1 MVVAYLRGLLRPA
14 HKFGQRSVVTED
26 IVIEVLTSEMIA
38 SNMQASIA
46 ADLSLVPVLNH
57 KGLTDTIDKSNTRL
71 VRASELRMF
80 DIYKVADQI
89 GGTLKRNVKNEL
101 SLFQLYQIAETSGI
115 FSALDAQHA
124 KAKFKPLF

>member
-1 MVVAYLRGLLRPA
+1 MVVAYLRGLLRPV

-57 KGLTDTIDKSNTRL
+57 KGLNDTIDKSNTRL

-89 GGTLKRNVKNEL
+89 SGKLKRSTKGEM
-101 SLFQLYQIAETSGI
+101 SLYQLYQIAEKSGI

>member
-1 MVVAYLRGLLRPA
+1 MVVAYLRGLLRPV

-46 ADLSLVPVLNH
+46 AELSLVPVLNH
-57 KGLTDTIDKSNTRL
+57 KGLNDTIDKSNTRL

-101 SLFQLYQIAETSGI
+101 SLFQLYQIAEKSGI

>member
-1 MVVAYLRGLLRPA
+1 MVVAYLRGLLRPV

-46 ADLSLVPVLNH
+46 AELSLVPVLNH
-57 KGLTDTIDKSNTRL
+57 KGLNDTIDKSNTRL

-89 GGTLKRNVKNEL
+89 GGKLKRSTKGEM
-101 SLFQLYQIAETSGI
+101 SLYQLYQIAEKSGI
-115 FSALDAQHA
+115 FSALDAHYTEE
-124 KAKFKPLF
+124 KSKPLF

>member
-1 MVVAYLRGLLRPA
+1 MVVAYLRGLLRPV

-46 ADLSLVPVLNH
+46 AELSLVPVLNH
-57 KGLTDTIDKSNTRL
+57 KGLNDTIDKSNTRL
-71 VRASELRMF
+71 VSASELRMF
-80 DIYKVADQI
+80 DIYKVAYQI

-101 SLFQLYQIAETSGI
+101 SLFQLYQIAEKSGI

>member
-1 MVVAYLRGLLRPA
+1 MVVAYLRGLLRPV

-46 ADLSLVPVLNH
+46 AELSLVPVLNH
-57 KGLTDTIDKSNTRL
+57 KGLNDTIDKSNTRL

-89 GGTLKRNVKNEL
+89 SGKLKRSTKGEM
-101 SLFQLYQIAETSGI
+101 SLYQLYQIAEKSGI

>member
-1 MVVAYLRGLLRPA
+1 MVVAYLRGLLRPV

-89 GGTLKRNVKNEL
+89 GGTLKRNIKNEL
-101 SLFQLYQIAETSGI
+101 SLFQLYQIAEKSGI

>member
-1 MVVAYLRGLLRPA
+1 MVVAYLRGLLRPV

-46 ADLSLVPVLNH
+46 AELSLVPVLNH

-101 SLFQLYQIAETSGI
+101 SLFQLYQIAEKSGI
-115 FSALDAQHA
+115 FSALDAHYTEE
-124 KAKFKPLF
+124 KSKPLF

>member
-38 SNMQASIA
+38 GNMQASVA

-57 KGLTDTIDKSNTRL
+57 KGLNETIAKSNTRL

-89 GGTLKRNVKNEL
+89 GGTLKRNIKNEL
-101 SLFQLYQIAETSGI
+101 SLFQLYQIMEKSGI
-115 FSALDAQHA
+115 FSALDAHHA
-124 KAKFKPLF
+124 KAKLKPLF